1 MKKVLKTLATL
12 LLIPGN
18 LVIASGCVIYEI
30 CEEFVY
36 DMKNIWKTE
45 E

>member
-1 MKKVLKTLATL
+1 MKVLKTLATL
-12 LLIPGN
+12 LLIPVS
-18 LVIASGCVIYEI
+18 LVVALGCVVYEI

-36 DMKNIWKTE
+36 DMKNIWKIE